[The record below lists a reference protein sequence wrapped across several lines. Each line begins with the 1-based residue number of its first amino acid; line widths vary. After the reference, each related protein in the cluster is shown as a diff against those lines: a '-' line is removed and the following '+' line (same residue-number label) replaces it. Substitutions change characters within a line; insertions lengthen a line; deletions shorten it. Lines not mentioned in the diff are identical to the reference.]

1 MSRYVSYRD
10 FEKEF
15 CHQPP
20 AISHK
25 LAEDWRLAT
34 ED

>member
-1 MSRYVSYRD
+1 MMMSY
-10 FEKEF
+10 FQKGFF
-15 CHQPP
+15 CYQPP